1 MSSLHTQPTVP
12 VQGPVP
18 TPGPQDAGAMTLVS
32 DRPVALAQAGAQLAL
47 PGYRIVCELGRG
59 GMGVVYKAV
68 QLNLNRLVALK
79 VVLGGPLASTEDKA
93 RFHIE
98 AEAAARLRHP
108 NVVQVFDV
116 GEWNGFQFL
125 ALELIEGPNLRR
137 WQREEPLPPRRA
149 AELVAQ
155 VARAIQHAH
164 EHGIVH
170 RDLKPANILLAQ
182 VLTDGASEPD
192 LVPKVTDFG
201 LAKQLD
207 AGVDLTETGGACGT
221 PNYMAPEQVRGG
233 PVGPAVD
240 VYGLGALLYELL
252 TGHPP
257 FTGSSAA
264 DVMNQIV
271 SDDAPDVRAEVPSVP
286 RDLAVIAA
294 KCLEKL
300 PGRRYA
306 TARAVAADLERFLA
320 HKPIAARP
328 VGRFERAVRWV
339 RRNPVPAALLFVLA
353 AGFIATGSLAL
364 ALGRSEREER
374 AARAAAEAAS
384 AEAETQRKAAETASR
399 DLRRALTDAKA
410 AHKDT
415 DAALRA
421 AGDVIRE
428 DVRALAALPGFTD
441 PALRGERVRLAE
453 RVREYRDRIAP
464 RARDSAEWLENLA
477 DVSHFLGYLEYTN
490 NNQEAAAHEYRA
502 AAASLGLLSK
512 RVPSAPDP
520 RARRAYS
527 LLNAGNALVNAQR
540 FDEAAAEYRTAVELI
555 DALCATPD
563 APGVRFKQAA
573 ETWQQIAHL
582 HRLRDQPDAW
592 LRAAETECAR
602 RRGGVARAE
611 VEIGGSYLQT
621 ALSLASAAETRRA
634 QALERLNRQDDARKA
649 RDEAAALVARA
660 QGTAARGPR

>member
-1 MSSLHTQPTVP
+1 MSSLPTQPTVP
-12 VQGPVP
+12 VLGPVS
-18 TPGPQDAGAMTLVS
+18 TPAPHDAGAPTLVS
-32 DRPVALAQAGAQLAL
+32 DRPVALAVLGAQLAL
-47 PGYRIVCELGRG
+47 PGYRILSELGRG
-59 GMGVVYKAV
+59 GMGVVYRAV

-170 RDLKPANILLAQ
+170 RDLKPANILLAS
-182 VLTDGASEPD
+182 VPSDGASAPD

-240 VYGLGALLYELL
+240 VYGLGALLFELL
-252 TGHPP
+252 TGCPP
-257 FTGSSAA
+257 FTGASAA
-264 DVMNQIV
+264 EVMNQIV
-271 SDDAPDVRAEVPSVP
+271 CDDPPDVRALIPGAP
-286 RDLAVIAA
+286 RDLAVIVA

-328 VGRFERAVRWV
+328 VGRAERAVRWV
-339 RRNPVPAALLFVLA
+339 RRNPVPAALLLA
-353 AGFIATGSLAL
+353 LAVGFAATGSLAL
-364 ALGRSEREER
+364 ALARSEREQRDARTAAET
-374 AARAAAEAAS
+374 ARAEADR
-384 AEAETQRKAAETASR
+384 EHKAAETASR
-399 DLRRALTDAKA
+399 KLSRALADARTAQQATDS
-410 AHKDT
+410 
-415 DAALRA
+415 ALSA
-421 AGDVIRE
+421 AGVVIRE
-428 DVRALAALPGFTD
+428 DVRTLAALPGFTD

-464 RARDSAEWLENLA
+464 RAKDVEWLTNLA
-477 DVSHFLGYLEYTN
+477 DVSHFLGYLEFTN
-490 NNQEAAAHEYRA
+490 DNQEDAAREYRSA
-502 AAASLGLLSK
+502 ADALA
-512 RVPSAPDP
+512 RVCKLTPADPEP

-527 LLNAGNALVNAQR
+527 LLNAGNALVNAKR
-540 FDEAAAEYRTAVELI
+540 FDEAAPEYRTAADLI
-555 DALCATPD
+555 DAICA
-563 APGVRFKQAA
+563 APGATGVRFKQAA
-573 ETWQQIAHL
+573 ETWHQIGHL
-582 HRLRDQPDAW
+582 HRLRDQPAEW
-592 LRAAETECAR
+592 LRATETECAR
-602 RRGGVARAE
+602 RRTALACAE
-611 VEIGGSYLQT
+611 TEQNGSYLPV
-621 ALSLASAAETRRA
+621 SLAQAAASEAHRA
-634 QALERLNRQDDARKA
+634 DALTRLNRGDDARKA
-649 RDEAAALVARA
+649 RDASAALLARA
-660 QGTAARGPR
+660 RGTAVRGPN

>member
-1 MSSLHTQPTVP
+1 MSSLPTQATVP
-12 VQGPVP
+12 VHGPVS
-18 TPGPQDAGAMTLVS
+18 TPAPHDAGAITLVS
-32 DRPVALAQAGAQLAL
+32 DRPQALALGGTQLAL
-47 PGYRIVCELGRG
+47 PGYRILGELGRG

-79 VVLGGPLASTEDKA
+79 VVLGGPLASLEDKA

-137 WQREEPLPPRRA
+137 WQKEQPLPPRRA

-155 VARAIQHAH
+155 VARAIQCAH

-170 RDLKPANILLAQ
+170 RDLKPANILLAA
-182 VLTDGASEPD
+182 VASDGASEPD

-207 AGVDLTETGGACGT
+207 GAIDLTETGGACGT

-240 VYGLGALLYELL
+240 VYGLGALLFELL

-257 FTGSSAA
+257 FTGTSPA
-264 DVMNQIV
+264 DVMHQIV
-271 SDDAPDVRAEVPSVP
+271 TDDAPDVRAEVPGVP
-286 RDLAVIAA
+286 RDLTVIVA

-328 VGRFERAVRWV
+328 VGRLERAARWV

-353 AGFIATGSLAL
+353 SGFAATGSLAL
-364 ALGRSEREER
+364 ALGRSEREQR
-374 AARAAAEAAS
+374 TARAAAEAAT
-384 AEAETQRKAAETASR
+384 AEAEKQRQAAETASTK
-399 DLRRALTDAKA
+399 LGRALADA
-410 AHKDT
+410 
-415 DAALRA
+415 RA
-421 AGDVIRE
+421 AQKGTDSALSAAGVVIRE
-428 DVRALAALPGFTD
+428 DVRAFAALPGFTD
-441 PALRGERVRLAE
+441 PALRPDRVRLAE

-464 RARDSAEWLENLA
+464 RAKDVEWLTNLA

-490 NNQEAAAHEYRA
+490 NNQDAAATEYRA
-502 AAASLGLLSK
+502 AADTLARCAKL
-512 RVPSAPDP
+512 VPADTETT
-520 RARRAYS
+520 ARRGYS
-527 LLNAGNALVNAQR
+527 LMNAGNALVNAKR
-540 FDEAAAEYRTAVELI
+540 FDEAAAEYRAAAELI
-555 DALCATPD
+555 DSLCAAPD

-573 ETWQQIAHL
+573 ETWHQIGHL
-582 HRLRDQPDAW
+582 NM
-592 LRAAETECAR
+592 LRARPEEWLAATETECAR
-602 RRGGVARAE
+602 RRAALKRAE
-611 VEIGGSYLQT
+611 IELNGSYMPF
-621 ALSLASAAETRRA
+621 SLAQAASSEAHRA
-634 QALERLNRQDDARKA
+634 QALEKLNRPDDARKA
-649 RDEAAALVARA
+649 RDESAALTARA
-660 QGTAARGPR
+660 QGKAPK

>member
-1 MSSLHTQPTVP
+1 MSALPTHPLLTADGSVS
-12 VQGPVP
+12 
-18 TPGPQDAGAMTLVS
+18 TPAPLDASAPTLVS
-32 DRPVALAQAGAQLAL
+32 DRPVQHASALAPLAL
-47 PGYRIVCELGRG
+47 PGYQIVKELGRG

-68 QLNLNRLVALK
+68 QLNLNRAVALK
-79 VVLGGPLASTEDKA
+79 VVLGGPFASAEDNA
-93 RFHIE
+93 RFRIE

-137 WQREEPLPPRRA
+137 WQNERPIAPRRA

-170 RDLKPANILLAQ
+170 RDLKPANILLAP
-182 VLTDGASEPD
+182 VAGEPGCEPE
-192 LVPKVTDFG
+192 LLPKVTDFG

-240 VYGLGALLYELL
+240 VYGLGALLFELL
-252 TGHPP
+252 TGELP
-257 FTGSSAA
+257 FSGASAA
-264 DVMNQIV
+264 EVMNQIV
-271 SDDAPDVRAEVPSVP
+271 RDEAPDARQLVPGVP

-294 KCLEKL
+294 KCMEKL

-320 HKPIAARP
+320 HKPIAARA
-328 VGRFERAVRWV
+328 VGRVERGARWV
-339 RRNPVPAALLFVLA
+339 RRNPVPAALLLVLA
-353 AGFIATGSLAL
+353 VGFAATGTLAL
-364 ALGRSEREER
+364 ALARSEREQRDARTAAES
-374 AARAAAEAAS
+374 ARAEADR
-384 AEAETQRKAAETASR
+384 EHKAAESASR
-399 DLRRALTDAKA
+399 KLSRALADAKA

-415 DAALRA
+415 DGALSA
-421 AGDVIRE
+421 AGLVIRE

-441 PALRGERVRLAE
+441 PSLRPDRVRLAE

-464 RARDSAEWLENLA
+464 RARDVEWLTNLG
-477 DVSHFLGYLEYTN
+477 DVSHFLGYLEFTN
-490 NNQEAAAHEYRA
+490 DNQDA
-502 AAASLGLLSK
+502 AAAEYFAAADALARCSK
-512 RVPSAPDP
+512 LVPAHIET
-520 RARRAYS
+520 RARRGWS
-527 LLNAGNALVNAQR
+527 LLNAGNALLNAKR
-540 FDEAAAEYRTAVELI
+540 FDDAAGAYLTAVELI
-555 DALCATPD
+555 DAICSSDGAD
-563 APGVRFKQAA
+563 GVHFKQAA

-592 LRAAETECAR
+592 LRATETECAR
-602 RRGGVARAE
+602 RYSALERAAIE
-611 VEIGGSYLQT
+611 QNGSYVPQ
-621 ALSLASAAETRRA
+621 SLAQAGASEAHRA
-634 QALERLNRQDDARKA
+634 QALDRLNRPDDARKA
-649 RDEAAALVARA
+649 REESAALLARA
-660 QGTAARGPR
+660 RSFAPAPK